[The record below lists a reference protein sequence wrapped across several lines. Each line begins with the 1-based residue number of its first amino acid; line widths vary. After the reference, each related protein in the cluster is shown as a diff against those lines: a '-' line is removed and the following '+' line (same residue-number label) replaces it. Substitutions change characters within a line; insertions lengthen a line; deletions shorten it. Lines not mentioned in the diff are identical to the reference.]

1 MFSLPWNTSL
11 HLGSSVCVVGKI
23 IKSHGNKQ
31 PIELACD
38 QIQVIGNCD
47 NEEIGVS
54 FKGKQEPEQ
63 LRKYLHLRARL
74 KFFSSIL
81 RLRSELINGIHI
93 FMKQNDFI
101 NITTPIITSIDC
113 EGAGHVFTLKVII
126 HG

>member
-1 MFSLPWNTSL
+1 M
-11 HLGSSVCVVGKI
+11 
-23 IKSHGNKQ
+23 
-31 PIELACD
+31 
-38 QIQVIGNCD
+38 IGNCD

-81 RLRSELINGIHI
+81 RLRSELINATHI

-101 NITTPIITSIDC
+101 NITTPIITSNDC
-113 EGAGHVFTLKVII
+113 EGAGHVFTLRVII
-126 HG
+126 HS